1 MSKPEDTSKA
11 IHVAIVTISD
21 TRTKKDDKSGNLIAE
36 LLHEAGHHI
45 VNHDIVIDDQ
55 NKIQNAVKRLVND
68 DSVDIVLTNG
78 GTGISHRDVTIE
90 AIEPLLDKTIPGFG
104 EVFRTLSYYED
115 IGSGAIMSRAIA
127 GVSNHKAI
135 FVMPGSSAAVKLAMN
150 KLIIPELHHVYH
162 EITKD
167 L

>member
-1 MSKPEDTSKA
+1 MSKPKDTSKS
-11 IHVAIVTISD
+11 IHVSIVTISD
-21 TRTKKDDKSGNLIAE
+21 TRTKKDDKSGNLIEE
-36 LLHEAGHHI
+36 LLVKEGHHI
-45 VNHDIVIDDQ
+45 VGRHILIDNQ
-55 NKIQNAVKRLVND
+55 ETIQNAIERIIYD
-68 DSVDIVLTNG
+68 DSVDVVLTNG

-127 GVSNHKAI
+127 GVSNHKGI
-135 FVMPGSSAAVKLAMN
+135 FVMPGSSAAVELAMN

-167 L
+167 I